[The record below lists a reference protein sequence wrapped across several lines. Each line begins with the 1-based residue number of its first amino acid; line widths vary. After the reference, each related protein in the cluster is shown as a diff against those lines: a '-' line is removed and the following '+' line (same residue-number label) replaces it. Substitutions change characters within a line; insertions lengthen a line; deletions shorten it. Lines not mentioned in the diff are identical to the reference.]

1 MNLFDTFEARIT
13 DIRDKIRTADSGQQC
28 DNLLIE
34 LGALIAA
41 EELTNPVHNL
51 AKAIIESQKY
61 SLCEPE
67 NYDKS

>member
-1 MNLFDTFEARIT
+1 MNIPDTFETRIT
-13 DIRDKIRTADSGQQC
+13 DIRNKIHAADPGGQQR

-34 LGALIAA
+34 LGVLVAA
-41 EELTNPVHNL
+41 EELTDPVHNL

-67 NYDKS
+67 I